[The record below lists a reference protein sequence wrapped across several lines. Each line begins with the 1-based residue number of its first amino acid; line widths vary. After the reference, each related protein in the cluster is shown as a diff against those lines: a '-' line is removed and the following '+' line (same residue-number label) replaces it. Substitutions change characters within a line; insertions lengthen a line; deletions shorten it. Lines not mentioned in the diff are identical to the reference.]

1 LFLLFCYWRQIF
13 TGNLIKGNV
22 IMDTDNKNK
31 EGQISEDAGDLSL
44 AYDDENLVME
54 GSGNEPGS
62 SEDLFLETEA
72 EGEEEVI
79 ELVDAVPE
87 ESEGQDVLELTDRVE
102 DQYSQAEEEDLLEFS
117 AADLAPDEP
126 DEDGLA
132 ENVGMEI
139 TEEPP
144 EIAAFAK
151 AADPAAAAES
161 VTEEPADDL
170 EISQDLPDAAL
181 EGEEVPEDLGGFGE
195 SDVEEDAGEPVE
207 PSVLYPEQGLVPEA
221 GAQPADKALG
231 PEVLERLSD
240 ERIEEIVTRVV
251 KETVEKKAD
260 RILLEVA
267 EAAIAKE
274 IEKIKQAL

>member
-1 LFLLFCYWRQIF
+1 
-13 TGNLIKGNV
+13 
-22 IMDTDNKNK
+22 MDTDDKNK

-44 AYDDENLVME
+44 AYDDEKLVME
-54 GSGNEPGS
+54 GSGNEPGL

-79 ELVDAVPE
+79 ELVDAVTE

-117 AADLAPDEP
+117 GADLAYDEP

-132 ENVGMEI
+132 EDVGMEI

-144 EIAAFAK
+144 EI
-151 AADPAAAAES
+151 S
-161 VTEEPADDL
+161 VTEERADDL
-170 EISQDLPDAAL
+170 EISRDVRDAAA
-181 EGEEVPEDLGGFGE
+181 EGDEIPEDLGGFSE
-195 SDVEEDAGEPVE
+195 SDVEQDAGELVE
-207 PSVLYPEQGLVPEA
+207 PSASYPEQELVSEA
-221 GAQPADKALG
+221 GAQAADKALG

-240 ERIEEIVTRVV
+240 ERIEEIVVRVV

>member
-1 LFLLFCYWRQIF
+1 
-13 TGNLIKGNV
+13 
-22 IMDTDNKNK
+22 MDTDDKNK

-54 GSGNEPGS
+54 GPGNEPGS

-72 EGEEEVI
+72 EGEKEVI
-79 ELVDAVPE
+79 ELVDAVTE

-117 AADLAPDEP
+117 GADLAPDEP

-132 ENVGMEI
+132 EDVGMEI

-181 EGEEVPEDLGGFGE
+181 EGDEIPEDLGGFGE
-195 SDVEEDAGEPVE
+195 SDVEEDAGELVD
-207 PSVLYPEQGLVPEA
+207 PSVSYPEQGLVSET
-221 GAQPADKALG
+221 GVQPADKALE
-231 PEVLERLSD
+231 PAILERLSD

>member
-1 LFLLFCYWRQIF
+1 
-13 TGNLIKGNV
+13 
-22 IMDTDNKNK
+22 MDTDNKNK
-31 EGQISEDAGDLSL
+31 EDQISEDAGDLSL
-44 AYDDENLVME
+44 SYDDENLVME

-72 EGEEEVI
+72 EGEKEVI
-79 ELVDAVPE
+79 ELVDAVTD
-87 ESEGQDVLELTDRVE
+87 ESEDQDVLELTDRVE

-117 AADLAPDEP
+117 GADLASDEP

-132 ENVGMEI
+132 EDVGIEI

-144 EIAAFAK
+144 EI
-151 AADPAAAAES
+151 S

-181 EGEEVPEDLGGFGE
+181 EGDEVPENLGGLGE
-195 SDVEEDAGEPVE
+195 SDMEQDAGKLVE
-207 PSVLYPEQGLVPEA
+207 PSVSDPEQGLVPES
-221 GAQPADKALG
+221 GAQPADKALE
-231 PEVLERLSD
+231 PAILERLSD

-274 IEKIKQAL
+274 IEKIKRAL